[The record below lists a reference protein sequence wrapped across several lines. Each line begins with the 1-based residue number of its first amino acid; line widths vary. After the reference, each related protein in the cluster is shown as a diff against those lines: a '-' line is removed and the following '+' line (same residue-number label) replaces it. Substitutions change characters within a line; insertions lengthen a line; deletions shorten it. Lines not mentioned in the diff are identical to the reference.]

1 MKNMLL
7 IPIQRRWLM
16 LALFI
21 MLSLL
26 GYYSWTKLALEAY
39 PDIADVTSQVVTQV
53 PGLAAEEVEQ
63 QVTIPI
69 ERALNGMPG
78 MEVMRSKSTFG
89 LSMVTIVFKDGTNDY
104 FARNRIEERL
114 KELSLPYGAA
124 PGLDPLT
131 SPTGEIYRYII
142 EGSPQD
148 LRKLTDLQNWVIIP
162 KLKQVAG
169 VADVTNFGGITTQYQ
184 VELDPVKLDQYHL
197 STLDVEEAIQKN
209 NANAGGSILNVGEQ
223 GYVVR
228 GIGLIQNLE
237 DIGRIVIKTEKGV
250 PILVTDLGELKYGNL
265 ERKGILGYTDHR
277 RNYSESL
284 EGIVLLLKGENPSE
298 VLKGVHKAVDELNN
312 GLLPEGVVIHPFLDR
327 TDLVNTTLTTVSH
340 TLIEG
345 MVLVVVVLIVF
356 LGSWRGALL
365 VAITIPISLLMAFIL
380 MKLTDIPANLLSLGA
395 IDFGILVDGAIVMM
409 ETILKKREADPEAVL
424 EEKSIAKRAM
434 EVAKPIIFSTLIII
448 TAYLPLF
455 AFERVEKKLFT
466 PMAFTVAYALLAAL
480 AVALFLIPGLAYLT
494 YRKPQ
499 KLYHNKWLE
508 KLTGQYERMI
518 SRIMMAPKRVFLP
531 LILVLC
537 AGIALSVTVGK
548 DFLPVLDEGSIW
560 LQVQLPP
567 GITLDKAREMSDT
580 LRSRTMQHPELSYM
594 MVQAGRNDDG
604 TDPFTASH
612 FECSIGLKPYNQ
624 WPAGK
629 TKENLIAELSKTY
642 AAMPGYTV
650 GFAQPMIDG
659 VMDKISGAHSELVVK
674 IYGSDFKES
683 RRIAEDMMRILKSLK
698 GAVDVAIDQEPAL
711 PQLQIIA
718 DREKMAQYGL
728 NTEELN
734 SLIAVAIGGKA
745 ISAVFIGDRVFEVVC
760 RYKADSRDSREKI
773 GNLMLS
779 NAQGAKIPLSQVA
792 EVKLST
798 GESTITR
805 EENQRHLTVKLNVR
819 GLDLGTLLKNARAK
833 IDKELKYDE
842 SKFRIEWGGQFEN
855 QSRAYSRL
863 AVIVPL
869 ALALMFLLLYAA
881 FGKFNQAALILA
893 MVPLALFGGMLAL
906 NVRGMTLNV
915 SSAVGFIALFGL
927 AIQNGVLMMTHINQ
941 LRKKGAALKAAVM
954 EGAKHR
960 FRPILMTATVA
971 ILGLLPASLATG
983 IGSDVQRPLATVI
996 VYGLLFSTG
1005 ITLFALPALYYLL
1018 ERGGEIRTQLTKS
1031 SPKAFVIVLLVFVF
1045 VGFSGKS
1052 HAQVD
1057 TTFNQHKISYPAF
1070 LKMLSQNNLAYA
1082 AERFNVSM
1090 ATADA
1095 LNAKVFPDPE
1105 FNLSAGDQREG
1116 GLRKGYE
1123 LISGLSYQLELG
1135 GKRKARIELANGER
1149 RLSELSLNDYFRQL
1163 RMEATVAY
1171 LKAMKEQRLLQVK
1184 IKGYQMMKQLS
1195 RADSLR
1201 LKSGAIPGLDVRQ
1214 SRLEASSQLNEVYQQ
1229 EAEWKMSLAALD
1241 QLLGTKTET
1250 LVFQPTGDFL
1260 KFEREFQLSALIISA
1275 QQHRSDALVAMQE
1288 LNQTHNSFRLAKSLR
1303 TPDLGLSLN
1312 VTSNTVASNLA
1323 DPGLPSG
1330 TIAFGMSL
1338 PLKFS
1343 NQNKGALR
1351 SADYKVQQAELKY
1364 QQVEL
1369 QIQTEVSQAY
1379 HQYISSRK
1387 QVLQYSSGML
1397 NDAQKVLDGRVY
1409 SYKRGESSFVEVLI
1423 AQRTFNEVQQS
1434 YLEILYGNA
1443 IALLELEQAAG
1454 IWDIDF

>member
-1 MKNMLL
+1 
-7 IPIQRRWLM
+7 M
-16 LALFI
+16 LALFM

-63 QVTIPI
+63 QVTIPV

-89 LSMVTIVFKDGTNDY
+89 LSMVTVVFKDGTDDY

-114 KELSLPYGAA
+114 KELSLPYGAM

-142 EGSPQD
+142 EGKQED
-148 LRKLTDLQNWVIIP
+148 LRKLTDLQNWLVIP

-169 VADVTNFGGITTQYQ
+169 VADVSNFGGITTQYQ
-184 VELDPVKLDQYHL
+184 VELDPLKLDQYHL

-209 NANAGGSILNVGEQ
+209 NANAGGSTLNVGEQ

-228 GIGLIQNLE
+228 GIGLISRLE

-250 PILVTDLGELKYGNL
+250 PVLINDLGELKYGNL
-265 ERKGILGYTDHR
+265 ERKGILGYTDR
-277 RNYSESL
+277 SRNYSESL

-312 GLLPEGVVIHPFLDR
+312 GLLPEGVKIHPFLDR
-327 TDLVNTTLTTVSH
+327 TDLVNTTLNTVSH
-340 TLIEG
+340 TLLEG
-345 MVLVVVVLIVF
+345 MVLVVLVLIVF

-365 VAITIPISLLMAFIL
+365 VAITIPISLLIAFIL
-380 MKLTDIPANLLSLGA
+380 MKLTNIPANLLSLGA

-409 ETILKKREADPEAVL
+409 ETILKKREEDPEAVL

-434 EVAKPIIFSTLIII
+434 EVAKPIIFATLIII

-480 AVALFLIPGLAYLT
+480 LVALFLIPGLAYLT

-508 KLTGQYERMI
+508 KLTCHYERII
-518 SRIMMAPKRVFLP
+518 SRIMQVPKRVFLP
-531 LILVLC
+531 LALILC

-580 LRSRTMQHPELSYM
+580 LRSRSMKHPELSYM

-612 FECSIGLKPYNQ
+612 FECSLGLLPYNQ
-624 WPAGK
+624 WAWGK
-629 TKENLIAELSKTY
+629 TKEDLIAELAKTY
-642 AAMPGYTV
+642 AAMPGYAV

-674 IYGSDFKES
+674 IYGTDFKES
-683 RRIAEDMMRILKSLK
+683 RRIAEDMMKILKSVK

-728 NTEELN
+728 NTAEVS
-734 SLIAVAIGGKA
+734 SLIEVAIGGKA
-745 ISAVFIGDRVFEVVC
+745 ISEVFIGDRVFEVIC

-779 NAQGAKIPLSQVA
+779 NAHGAKIPLSQVA
-792 EVKLST
+792 ELKMST

-819 GLDLGTLLKNARAK
+819 DVDLGTLLKDARHK
-833 IDKELKYDE
+833 IDKELKYDH
-842 SKFRIEWGGQFEN
+842 SKFSIAWGGQFEN
-855 QSRAYSRL
+855 QSRAYARL

-869 ALALMFLLLYAA
+869 ALALMLLLLYAA
-881 FGKFNQAALILA
+881 FGKFHQAALILS

-927 AIQNGVLMMTHINQ
+927 AIQNGVLMMTQINQ
-941 LRKKGAALKAAVM
+941 LRKKGLALKTAVM

-1018 ERGGEIRTQLTKS
+1018 ERRGEIRNQMRTVGSGHKGL
-1031 SPKAFVIVLLVFVF
+1031 VITLLLI
-1045 VGFSGKS
+1045 GFTCFGGQA
-1052 HAQVD
+1052 HAQLD
-1057 TTFNQHKISYPAF
+1057 TAFNQKKVSYPSF
-1070 LKMLSQNNLAYA
+1070 LKMVSQQNLGYA
-1082 AERFNVSM
+1082 AEQFNLSI

-1105 FNLSAGDQREG
+1105 WNLSAGDQREG
-1116 GLRKGYE
+1116 GIRKGYE
-1123 LISGLSYQLELG
+1123 LISGISYLLELG
-1135 GKRKARIELANGER
+1135 GKRKARIELANGEQ
-1149 RLSELSLNDYFRQL
+1149 RLSELELDDYFRQL

-1184 IKGYQMMKQLS
+1184 MNGYQMMKQLS
-1195 RADSLR
+1195 TADSLR

-1214 SRLEASSQLNEVYQQ
+1214 SRLEANAQLNEVYQQ
-1229 EAEWKMSLAALD
+1229 EADWKVSLLALD
-1241 QLLGTKTET
+1241 QLTGSKKEAGL
-1250 LVFQPTGDFL
+1250 FQPAGDFL
-1260 KFEREFQLSALIISA
+1260 KFEREFQLSALIIAA
-1275 QQHRSDALVAMQE
+1275 QARRTDALVALQE
-1288 LNQTHNSFRLAKSLR
+1288 VDLSQRSFHLIKSLR

-1312 VTSNTVASNLA
+1312 VTANTVAPNLIE
-1323 DPGLPSG
+1323 PGLPSG
-1330 TIAFGMSL
+1330 TIALGLSI

-1351 SADYKVQQAELKY
+1351 SADYKMQQASMKY
-1364 QQVEL
+1364 QQVEQ
-1369 QIQTEVSQAY
+1369 QIQSEVTQAY
-1379 HQYISSRK
+1379 HQYMGSRK
-1387 QVLQYSSGML
+1387 QVLQYQSGML
-1397 NDAQKVLDGRVY
+1397 NDAEKVLSGRIY